1 MKKYL
6 KATIE
11 EQINRGLILKKKI
24 PYPLKYHELSK
35 LSEGC
40 ERIIDENIRYLRYLI
55 QEIET
60 DTPNFRYI
68 LREFRT
74 STRNIELVESFG
86 ISALYYQTPELG
98 YFNKLIFK
106 INQEI
111 KLPISPPSVACI
123 STNYYYFH
131 PFTDV
136 IFVPLGESEF
146 LLHLPDLFH
155 EIAHAVISKREDN
168 LKLKELNEKYKEI
181 ISIITKHYQKLI
193 TEKIRVSGP
202 EEIKIII
209 QHIHQQWKNYWI
221 DEFLSDLFALYT
233 LGPAFARAH
242 LHLVT
247 KKSKNIFAF
256 SAILPQTHPSDDSR
270 MKMLL
275 IGLNILGLKKE
286 AEVIQSKWKEMPFAD
301 VSRPIQEYQYA
312 YPEDLMKNIASLFL
326 DGLKKSNF
334 KIYTSGKNE
343 EGNQNN
349 IVKLLNEA
357 WEYFWENPD
366 EFRKWEEKKI
376 EELKRY
382 YLSI

>member
-1 MKKYL
+1 LKKYL

-11 EQINRGLILKKKI
+11 EQINRGLILKKMI
-24 PYPLKYHELSK
+24 PYPLIYHELSK

-40 ERIIDENIRYLRYLI
+40 ERIIDENIRYLRYLR

-60 DTPNFRYI
+60 DNPNLRYI

-155 EIAHAVISKREDN
+155 EIGHAVISKREDN

-181 ISIITKHYQKLI
+181 INIITKHYQKLI
-193 TEKIRVSGP
+193 TEKIRESGP
-202 EEIKIII
+202 EEIKLII
-209 QHIHQQWKNYWI
+209 QHVHQQWKNYWI

-247 KKSKNIFAF
+247 KRSKDIFAF

-275 IGLNILGLKKE
+275 IGLNIIGFKQE
-286 AEVIQSKWKEMPFAD
+286 AEVIHSKWKEMPFSG

-312 YPEDLMKNIASLFL
+312 YPENLMENIASLFL
-326 DGLKKSNF
+326 EGLRKSNF
-334 KIYTSGKNE
+334 AIITDKNE
-343 EGNQNN
+343 EQNQKT
-349 IVKLLNEA
+349 IIILLNDA
-357 WEYFWENPD
+357 WKYFWDEPH
-366 EFRKWEEKKI
+366 EFRLWEEKSI
-376 EELKRY
+376 GELKRN
-382 YLSI
+382 YLGI